1 MNIKEPTRWSKNV
14 ICEENTCKHK
24 AYGRCIL
31 INEPCPHTVCY
42 TEDNNNN
49 LPCDMVG
56 YEPCSPKTI
65 IQEKTI
71 KKAEKGRIHT

>member
-1 MNIKEPTRWSKNV
+1 MNIKEPTRFSKNV

-31 INEPCPHTVCY
+31 INETCPQTVYY

-56 YEPCSPKTI
+56 YKPCSDSI
-65 IQEKTI
+65 ILGGKLWD
-71 KKAEKGRIHT
+71 